1 MKDLNK
7 IYSILKNGITYLPV
21 STEYINNMEK
31 KLDIIFPD
39 EFKIFYTK
47 ISNGA
52 WLLIVIYRM
61 VLCVFL
67 QSGGIQK
74 CKKDFDFLEWFELW
88 SQRKDYELFNPTL

>member
-52 WLLIVIYRM
+52 YINRQRLYNIEKIINKTERKQLNKE
-61 VLCVFL
+61 FKF
-67 QSGGIQK
+67 QK
-74 CKKDFDFLEWFELW
+74 TFFGAMNF
-88 SQRKDYELFNPTL
+88 Q